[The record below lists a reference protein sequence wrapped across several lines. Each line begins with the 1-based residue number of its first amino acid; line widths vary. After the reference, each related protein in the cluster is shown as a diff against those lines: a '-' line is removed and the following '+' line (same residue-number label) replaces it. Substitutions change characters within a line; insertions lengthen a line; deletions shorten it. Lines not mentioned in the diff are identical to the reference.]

1 METAE
6 EKVDVREDASLD
18 LETEEKVDE
27 ANALVTEEKVAV
39 LVSDLTVAVDLE
51 TEKKVEAV
59 SAIVE
64 AALETA
70 KKVDVTLLLVPS
82 AHAMPT

>member
-1 METAE
+1 METVE
-6 EKVDVREDASLD
+6 EKVDAMEDVNLD
-18 LETEEKVDE
+18 LVTEEKVDE

-39 LVSDLTVAVDLE
+39 LVSALTVAVDLE

-70 KKVDVTLLLVPS
+70 KKVDVTLLLELSV
-82 AHAMPT
+82 HAMPT

>member
-6 EKVDVREDASLD
+6 EKAAVKVDASLD
-18 LETEEKVDE
+18 LEIEEKVDE

-39 LVSDLTVAVDLE
+39 LVSDLTVVVDLE

-64 AALETA
+64 AVLETA